1 MGKIVLFKEKFMQ
14 SRRLSTLDI
23 PKKEKRVKRFNTQDV
38 NLLMQKL
45 ATRTVEKDVEDAWR
59 EF

>member
-1 MGKIVLFKEKFMQ
+1 MQ
-14 SRRLSTLDI
+14 SRLLSTLDI

-45 ATRTVEKDVEDAWR
+45 ATRTVEKDVEDVWR

>member
-1 MGKIVLFKEKFMQ
+1 MQ

-23 PKKEKRVKRFNTQDV
+23 PKKEKRFNTQDV

-45 ATRTVEKDVEDAWR
+45 ATRTVEKMHGENFRTNKAAQR
-59 EF
+59 